1 MSNIKLEECM
11 VVEKG
16 RYEINTKSMI
26 VIDLKTGMSTQ
37 PLSKGAM
44 EDVIAG
50 ITGVDEL
57 IFDQPYP
64 PT

>member
-11 VVEKG
+11 VVEKD
-16 RYEINTKSMI
+16 RYEINPKSMI
-26 VIDLKTGMSTQ
+26 VIDKKTKLCTQ
-37 PLSKGAM
+37 PLSKGAI
-44 EDVIAG
+44 EDIIAG

-57 IFDQPYP
+57 IFDQPYL

>member
-1 MSNIKLEECM
+1 MCNIKLEECM

-16 RYEINTKSMI
+16 RYEINQKSMI
-26 VIDLKTGMSTQ
+26 VIDLKMGMCTKT
-37 PLSKGAM
+37 LSKGAM

-50 ITGVDEL
+50 ITNVNEL

-64 PT
+64 ST

>member
-1 MSNIKLEECM
+1 MCNIKLEECM

-16 RYEINTKSMI
+16 RYEINTEDMI
-26 VIDLKTGMSTQ
+26 IIDLKMERCTQ

-50 ITGVDEL
+50 ITAVDEL
-57 IFDQPYP
+57 IFDQPYQL
-64 PT
+64 T

>member
-16 RYEINTKSMI
+16 RYEINTVDMI
-26 VIDLKTGMSTQ
+26 IINLKTAMCTQ
-37 PLSKGAM
+37 TLSKGVI
-44 EDVIAG
+44 EDIFAG
-50 ITGVDEL
+50 ITGIDEM

>member
-1 MSNIKLEECM
+1 MSNIKLEEGM

-16 RYEINTKSMI
+16 RYEIDPEDMI
-26 VIDLKTGMSTQ
+26 VIDLKTAMCTQ
-37 PLSKGAM
+37 TLSQGAM

-50 ITGVDEL
+50 ISGVEEL
-57 IFDQPYP
+57 IFDQPYQ

>member
-16 RYEINTKSMI
+16 RYEINTEDMI
-26 VIDLKTGMSTQ
+26 VIDLKTKLCTK

-57 IFDQPYP
+57 IFDQPYLP
-64 PT
+64 I

>member
-1 MSNIKLEECM
+1 MSNIKLEECV

-16 RYEINTKSMI
+16 RYEIDTENMI
-26 VIDLKTGMSTQ
+26 IIDLKTRMCTQ

-44 EDVIAG
+44 EDIIAG

-57 IFDQPYP
+57 IFDQPYL

>member
-1 MSNIKLEECM
+1 MSNIKLEECV

-16 RYEINTKSMI
+16 RYEINPKSMI
-26 VIDLKTGMSTQ
+26 VIDLKTGMSTL
-37 PLSKGAM
+37 PLSKGAI

-50 ITGVDEL
+50 ITVVDEL